1 MNLNFNFDAKTL
13 LSKWWTIVRDNF
25 QSIQSDFNTH
35 VSEFNTAKKDLQKQ
49 ISDEINA
56 RESADG
62 ALRQSIASESAAR
75 ESADNA
81 LEKSVTAEADTR
93 SRADTALGERVDNEA
108 SERKKADSALDG
120 RLYAVEKKAHTHANQ
135 DVLDKINEESV
146 EMWNAKSEP
155 GVSQSEFGS
164 LADYIENHMRSA
176 AAAFGELWTAIGVS
190 FYDGGIFGM
199 EQTDAP
205 LDGGLFEDEELTSLD
220 CGGFEPY
227 VIPYG
232 GIGEVVDGG
241 VY

>member
-1 MNLNFNFDAKTL
+1 MNLNFNFNAKTL

-25 QSIQSDFNTH
+25 QAIQSEFNTH

-49 ISDEINA
+49 ISNEVSA

-62 ALRQSIASESAAR
+62 ALRQSIES
-75 ESADNA
+75 
-81 LEKSVTAEADTR
+81 EADMR
-93 SRADTALGERVDNEA
+93 SRADTALGERVDSEA

-135 DVLDKINEESV
+135 DVIDKINEESV

-164 LADYIENHMRSA
+164 FADYIENHMRSA

>member
-49 ISDEINA
+49 ISNEVSA

-62 ALRQSIASESAAR
+62 ALRQSIES
-75 ESADNA
+75 
-81 LEKSVTAEADTR
+81 EADMR
-93 SRADTALGERVDNEA
+93 SRADTALGERVDSEA

-164 LADYIENHMRSA
+164 FADYIENHMRSA

-199 EQTDAP
+199 EQTDAS
-205 LDGGLFEDEELTSLD
+205 LDGGLFEDEELTPLD

-227 VIPYG
+227 VIPSG